1 MGKIIGESGAW
12 LITPDGIVDLTEHQC
27 RKPLLGSGGALP
39 VPFGPMRLTG
49 RLLVASDGLFKYA
62 ARDVIASVALE
73 GSVEEGAR
81 GLVECVRLPSG
92 MLRDDLAV
100 ILCDPAPSTD

>member
-1 MGKIIGESGAW
+1 MPAFLSLQTVLVVSLAFEGW
-12 LITPDGIVDLTEHQC
+12 LL
-27 RKPLLGSGGALP
+27 
-39 VPFGPMRLTG
+39 M
-49 RLLVASDGLFKYA
+49 ASDGLLKYA
-62 ARDVIASVALE
+62 AREVIARVALE